1 MAGMP
6 KMGSKK
12 DKKIDA
18 AFKRALIPNVYTLIK
33 KIAGGGGGYQRLEF
47 GDIIVAGLAADTPM
61 VSEVIDT
68 MGLSSYNFLV
78 SLDFAV
84 VDYYIY
90 YALRDGVDAV
100 DMDNII
106 SQGVVAKNDD
116 IGRLLLAS
124 PRINDRLIRL
134 IVQRIAGVKLLA
146 IAAGAI

>member
-100 DMDNII
+100 DM
-106 SQGVVAKNDD
+106 KNDD